1 MKLYEKFTEY
11 CPKSTSLKIATGYF
25 YLSAFNLM
33 YDDIIK
39 IVNRSRT
46 PKPHI
51 SIIMG
56 TETDQHT
63 AVTLHRGYALQ
74 SIRDRIKKN
83 ITNDIN
89 ATLNWNK
96 SKLEKIETLIANN
109 TVQVKILAHKKF
121 HAKVYLFQGTALHD
135 SVAIVGS
142 SNFSPSGLGKD
153 NLHNGNIELNLITK
167 DHFHAVDSWFNRMFD
182 QSEDFNL
189 ELLDIIHTSQPWIN
203 FVQNDLNYVTPLM
216 LFMIMAAA
224 ILKNELPS
232 NYHEDDVLTEF
243 QKIGVISAD
252 RKLKNLNGVIISDA
266 VGLGKTYM
274 AIELIKQRGINKT
287 LLIIPASLK
296 ENWTD
301 ELRKNGNL
309 HVEILS
315 IQELSRL
322 KDRDIENYKKYK
334 FIVIDEAHRLRN
346 SERKHYKKLMQI
358 IDFDYTKR
366 FVLLTATP
374 INNSILD
381 LKNLIQIFVHF
392 PDLLALDPEL
402 NMDIF
407 DQYSALLHNARTDHI
422 NENHAHNMLNIIQ
435 KILAEV
441 MVLRTRSNIATRYDS
456 IKIGGVSHQ
465 FPPPPTAN
473 SNRMFI
479 SRYVHRRSQCHYF
492 FVQRTRIATYTCCQ
506 SLIPNIYR
514 PIPFTHIQKIR
525 KQRTCLLTF
534 FN

>member
-1 MKLYEKFTEY
+1 MKLYEKFTEF
-11 CPKSTSLKIATGYF
+11 CPNSISLKIATGYF
-25 YLSAFNLM
+25 YLSAFNSL
-33 YDDIIK
+33 YDDVVKII
-39 IVNRSRT
+39 NRPGTS
-46 PKPHI
+46 KPQI

-56 TETDQHT
+56 TETDQYTADSLYRGHT
-63 AVTLHRGYALQ
+63 LQ
-74 SIRDRIKKN
+74 SVRDKIKLN
-83 ITNDIN
+83 ITYDIN
-89 ATLNWNK
+89 STLNWNK
-96 SKLEKIETLIANN
+96 NKIEKIEALIANN
-109 TVQVKILAHKKF
+109 TVQVKIHTRKKF
-121 HAKVYLFQGTALHD
+121 HAKVYLFKGLSPHD
-135 SVAIVGS
+135 SVAVVGS
-142 SNFSPSGLGKD
+142 SNFSPSGI
-153 NLHNGNIELNLITK
+153 GNEDARDGNVELNIVTRE
-167 DHFHAVDSWFNRMFD
+167 HFHEVDNWFNTIFD
-182 QSEDFNL
+182 NSENFNR

-203 FVQNDLNYVTPLM
+203 FIKNDPNYVTPTM
-216 LFMIMAAA
+216 LFLIMAAA

-232 NYHEDDVLTEF
+232 NYHEDDILTEF

-322 KDRDIENYKKYK
+322 KDRDIEKYKKYK
-334 FIVIDEAHRLRN
+334 FVVIDEAHRLRN
-346 SERKHYKKLMQI
+346 SERNHYRKLMQI

-381 LKNLIQIFVHF
+381 LKNLIKIFVHF

-407 DQYSALLHNARTDHI
+407 DQYSALLHNPGTVGI
-422 NENHAHNMLNIIQ
+422 NENQARNMLNIIQ

-441 MVLRTRSNIATRYDS
+441 MVLRTRSNIASRYDS
-456 IKIGGVSHQ
+456 IKISGVSHQ
-465 FPPPPTAN
+465 FPPPPTA
-473 SNRMFI
+473 SPNRLLV
-479 SRYVHRRSQCHYF
+479 SRS
-492 FVQRTRIATYTCCQ
+492 VQRCSRCHSY
-506 SLIPNIYR
+506 LV
-514 PIPFTHIQKIR
+514 
-525 KQRTCLLTF
+525 QRARTTSHTSC
-534 FN
+534 